1 MDDLTG
7 TSVAYWTVQGMAR
20 AAGAPLARAVADGR
34 LTRRDL
40 ADLVG
45 RCQGCAAAKACLA
58 WLANPAHCTPPE
70 FCAIGPDIA
79 RLASAAGATPGAT
92 RH

>member
-20 AAGAPLARAVADGR
+20 ASGAPLSRAMADGR
-34 LTRRDL
+34 LTRKGL

-45 RCQGCAAAKACLA
+45 RCQTCPAAKACMS
-58 WLANPAHCTPPE
+58 WLADPTHCTPPE

-79 RLASAAGATPGAT
+79 RLAVPAGGPRTT